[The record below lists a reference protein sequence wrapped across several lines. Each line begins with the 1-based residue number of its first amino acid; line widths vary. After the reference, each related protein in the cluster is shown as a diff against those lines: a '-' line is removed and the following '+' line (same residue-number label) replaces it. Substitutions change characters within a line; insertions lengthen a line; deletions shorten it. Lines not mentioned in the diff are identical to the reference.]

1 MRLLL
6 DSNAY
11 SQLKRGHR
19 PVAELVR
26 KSEEVFFSAIVAG
39 ELLYGFRHGSRF
51 ERNLQELNALLDNPY
66 VTFVP
71 VGMSTSNRYSRVAA
85 QLPQKGR
92 PIPTN
97 DIWISTHTMETG
109 ADLVSFDE
117 HFDNIDGLAWIH
129 LSAE

>member
-19 PVAELVR
+19 TVADLVR

-51 ERNLQELNALLDNPY
+51 ERNLEELRAFLDNPY
-66 VTFVP
+66 VTFVKA
-71 VGMSTSNRYSRVAA
+71 GLTTSDRYSRIAA
-85 QLPQKGR
+85 QLRQNGR

-97 DIWISTHTMETG
+97 DIWIAAHTMETG
-109 ADLVSFDE
+109 ADLVSFDA
-117 HFDNIDGLAWIH
+117 HFESVEGLPWIH
-129 LSAE
+129 LSSE